1 MSKTVIEIRKNSY
14 SDSVTLMSVSAEIK
28 KTEGISEAVISMAT
42 AMNKE
47 LLERVG
53 MITDEIRECTENDLV
68 IAFMC
73 SDDMEQE
80 AVIAMIDEKL
90 KGNQAEQA
98 AQEETYKT
106 LKGAKENHP
115 DANMAVISVPGEHA
129 AREAMLA
136 LKQGMNV
143 MLFSDNVTI
152 EEERRLKEYAHEQEL
167 LVMGPDC
174 GTAYINHTALC
185 FANKVREGSI
195 GIVGASGTGMQ
206 EVMVLVDR
214 FGGGISNAIGVG
226 GRDLTSEIGG
236 IMMIDGL
243 RMLQKDER
251 TKTIVIVSK
260 VPAPEVKE
268 HIMQVIEDEITKPV
282 FIYFT
287 TDRSY
292 ENTGD
297 VRFCASLA
305 ETAEEAV
312 KADKG
317 ERDDGEKSCEKTGE
331 CGIGEKNHEKTGKRD
346 DGEMCDTEEKRDTKK
361 KICGLYCGGTLCS
374 EAYYYMRNRLTQVH
388 SNVAKTAEEKL
399 KDVFVNEGHTLLDL
413 GDDVFTNG
421 RPHPMIDPTIRLDR
435 IKDACARSETGVV
448 LLDFE
453 LGYGSH
459 ADPAGATVDAIRE
472 GIELAKQK
480 GNDVKFVVYVLGT
493 DGDTQN
499 KYRQE
504 QLLKDA
510 GCIVADS
517 NIDAVKRACALV

>member
-1 MSKTVIEIRKNSY
+1 MSKTIIEIRKNSY

-28 KTEGISEAVISMAT
+28 KTEGIFDAVISMAT

-53 MITDEIRECTENDLV
+53 MMTDDVRECTENDLV
-68 IAFMC
+68 IALRC
-73 SDDMEQE
+73 EDAVEKDDI
-80 AVIAMIDEKL
+80 IALIDEKL
-90 KGNQAEQA
+90 KGNASEQTV
-98 AQEETYKT
+98 QEEIYRTIKS
-106 LKGAKENHP
+106 AKENQP

-152 EEERRLKEYAHEQEL
+152 EEEKQLKEYAHAEGL

-206 EVMVLVDR
+206 EIMVLIDR
-214 FGGGISNAIGVG
+214 YGGGISNAIGVG
-226 GRDLTSEIGG
+226 GRDLTAEIGG
-236 IMMIDGL
+236 IMLIDGL
-243 RMLQKDER
+243 RMLQQDMK

-268 HIMQVIEDEITKPV
+268 KILEVIQEEITKPV
-282 FIYFT
+282 LVYFA
-287 TDRSY
+287 TDM
-292 ENTGD
+292 
-297 VRFCASLA
+297 RFEDTKQVHFGTSLA
-305 ETAEEAV
+305 ETARAAV
-312 KADKG
+312 ETNSGISGKAAK
-317 ERDDGEKSCEKTGE
+317 ETAEVKKQST
-331 CGIGEKNHEKTGKRD
+331 I
-346 DGEMCDTEEKRDTKK
+346 K
-361 KICGLYCGGTLCS
+361 KIRGLYCGGTLCS
-374 EAYYYMRNRLTQVH
+374 EAYYYLRNRLEHVH
-388 SNVAKTAEEKL
+388 SNVAKKEEEQL
-399 KDVFVNEGHTLLDL
+399 RDVFVNEGHTLLDL

-435 IKDACARSETGVV
+435 ILESCEESDTGVI

-459 ADPAGATVDAIRE
+459 EDPVGATIAVIKDGMEI
-472 GIELAKQK
+472 AKKK
-480 GNDVKFVVYVLGT
+480 GNDLKFVTYVLGT
-493 DGDTQN
+493 DGDTQD
-499 KYRQE
+499 KRKQE
-504 QLLKDA
+504 QLLSEA
-510 GCIVADS
+510 GCIVAES
-517 NIDAVKRACALV
+517 NIDAVRQAYKLVVQ